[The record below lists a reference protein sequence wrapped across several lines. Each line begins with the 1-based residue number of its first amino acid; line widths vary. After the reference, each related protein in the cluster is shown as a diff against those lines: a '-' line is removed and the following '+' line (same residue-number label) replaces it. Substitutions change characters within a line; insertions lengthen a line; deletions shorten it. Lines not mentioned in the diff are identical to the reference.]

1 MKTTHIIVLLL
12 ALNTAAFAQNPT
24 PKLQLA
30 REVIAATQADK
41 MFDGMALQ
49 IKQMA
54 SQMAPNSGLTPEQQQ
69 KNEALQ
75 AKITDLTMSFG
86 KEILSKMDQIYADV
100 YSEAELNAM
109 KSFFTSPEGKS
120 MTAKQPA
127 VMAHIMPLVIEFQQ
141 SLEPKIKK
149 IIEESAAAK

>member
-1 MKTTHIIVLLL
+1 MKTTHIILLLL
-12 ALNTAAFAQNPT
+12 ALNTAAFAQNPS

-75 AKITDLTMSFG
+75 AKITDLTMSF
-86 KEILSKMDQIYADV
+86 
-100 YSEAELNAM
+100 
-109 KSFFTSPEGKS
+109 
-120 MTAKQPA
+120 
-127 VMAHIMPLVIEFQQ
+127 
-141 SLEPKIKK
+141 
-149 IIEESAAAK
+149 